1 MVFHISRNNKKDLE
15 MKHLQESLSS
25 FLKYI
30 QLELL
35 PKAEEEVGILTKNQ
49 QQLISTLEMLQLEC
63 FIPNYRGWPGR
74 PQKDR
79 IEIGRAFVA
88 KMIYQVPTTTELID
102 RLKSDP
108 SLRRI
113 CGWETRK
120 SLPSESKFSRVF
132 AEFAESQL
140 PQKIHE
146 SLIKETH
153 QNRIVGH
160 LCRDSTSINARE
172 KPIKK
177 PEAETP
183 PPKKRGRPK
192 KGEEKPKIPRVI
204 EQQLDMSLDDMLK
217 QLPTA
222 CDVGTKK
229 NSKGYKTSWIGY
241 KFHIDCVDGQIP
253 VSCILTSAS
262 VHDSQVAIP
271 LASISH
277 KRVKSCYDL
286 MDSAYDVKEIK
297 QHSEKLGHV
306 PIIDINPRR
315 NKALKEALIAE
326 KKCQQ
331 TINHLDPKQ
340 VRYRE
345 RSSIER
351 VNGRLKDEF
360 GGRYVRVR
368 GHAKITCHLMFGILA
383 LTVDQLTRLAA
394 N

>member
-1 MVFHISRNNKKDLE
+1 

-25 FLKYI
+25 FLNYI

-35 PKAEEEVGILTKNQ
+35 PKAVEEIGPLTKNQ

-63 FIPNYRGWPGR
+63 FIPSYRGWPGR
-74 PQKDR
+74 PAKDR
-79 IEIGRAFVA
+79 VEIGRAFVA
-88 KMIYQVPTTTELID
+88 KMIYQIPTTTQLID

-108 SLRRI
+108 VLRRI
-113 CGWETRK
+113 CGWETQR

-132 AEFAESQL
+132 AEFAESQF

-160 LCRDSTSINARE
+160 LCRDSTAISARE

-177 PEAETP
+177 PAAEAS

-192 KGEEKPKIPRVI
+192 KGEKKPKKTRLI
-204 EQQLDMSLDDMLK
+204 EQQLNMPLDEMLK
-217 QLPTA
+217 QLPTL
-222 CDVGTKK
+222 CDVGSKK
-229 NSKGYKTSWIGY
+229 NSKGYKTSWTGY
-241 KFHIDCVDGQIP
+241 KLHIDCVDGQIP

-271 LASISH
+271 LASMSH

-315 NKALKEALIAE
+315 NKALKEALVVE

-331 TINHLDPKQ
+331 RVNHLDPKQ
-340 VRYRE
+340 VRYNE
-345 RSSIER
+345 RSAIER

-360 GGRYVRVR
+360 GGCYLRVR
-368 GHAKITCHLMFGILA
+368 GHDKIACHLMFGILA
-383 LTVDQLTRLAA
+383 LTVDQLTRLAV